1 MSDITKLL
9 DEALTYPDYDQC
21 ILLLIA
27 NLISAD
33 ENDTPEKEALNN
45 AYLREI
51 YKYCCKYEGDK
62 KEYMNRMADRI
73 KGYLGDKVE
82 Q

>member
-33 ENDTPEKEALNN
+33 ENDTPEKEALN
-45 AYLREI
+45 
-51 YKYCCKYEGDK
+51 K
-62 KEYMNRMADRI
+62 KLKADTF
-73 KGYLGDKVE
+73 
-82 Q
+82 